1 MQYGGIILIV
11 RIADDFDLD
20 MIAESGQCFRWEKKD
35 QLVYRIIAGDRC
47 LYLSTV
53 DNDGDSASEC
63 FELDCTPE
71 EFDGFWRE
79 YFDLDENYAAIRG
92 RIDPKEDPFLFRAAE
107 HEKGIRILRQ
117 DPWEMLV
124 SFIIS
129 QNKNIPAIRRSI
141 ELLAKACGEPKY
153 DQRGELFY
161 TFPTPE
167 ALAELGEDELRGCS
181 LGYRCR
187 YVHAA
192 ADAVLNGV
200 IDLDSLK
207 EADEEHTIRF
217 LCGLYGV
224 GVKVAN
230 CVSLFGLHHI
240 DAFPV
245 DVWVKRIL
253 ANEYPDG
260 YPYERYRPYN
270 GVYQQYMFAY
280 YRNLSGG
287 VNGRAEDMGAET
299 APAEV

>member
-1 MQYGGIILIV
+1 MIV

-20 MIAESGQCFRWEKKD
+20 MIADSGQCFRWEKKD
-35 QLVYRIIAGDRC
+35 GLVYRIIAGDRC
-47 LYLSTV
+47 LYLSAA
-53 DNDGDSASEC
+53 DDDEDRPSEC
-63 FELDCTPE
+63 FELDCSQD

-79 YFDLDENYAAIRG
+79 YFDLEEDYAAIRG
-92 RIDPKEDPFLFRAAE
+92 RIDPEEDPFLFRAAE

-141 ELLAKACGEPKY
+141 ELLAEACKDARL
-153 DQRGELFY
+153 DQRGEVFY
-161 TFPTPE
+161 AFPTPE
-167 ALAELGEDELRGCS
+167 RLASLGEDELRSCS
-181 LGYRCR
+181 LGYRCG

-192 ADAVLNGV
+192 AEAVLDGV
-200 IDLDSLK
+200 IDLEALK
-207 EADEEHTIRF
+207 EADEDYTIRS
-217 LCGLYGV
+217 LCRLYGV

-260 YPYERYRPYN
+260 YPCERYRPYN

-280 YRNLSGG
+280 YRNL
-287 VNGRAEDMGAET
+287 NGSI
-299 APAEV
+299 

>member
-1 MQYGGIILIV
+1 
-11 RIADDFDLD
+11 
-20 MIAESGQCFRWEKKD
+20 
-35 QLVYRIIAGDRC
+35 
-47 LYLSTV
+47 
-53 DNDGDSASEC
+53 
-63 FELDCTPE
+63 
-71 EFDGFWRE
+71 
-79 YFDLDENYAAIRG
+79 
-92 RIDPKEDPFLFRAAE
+92 
-107 HEKGIRILRQ
+107 
-117 DPWEMLV
+117 MLV

-141 ELLAKACGEPKY
+141 ELLTEACGEPKY

-161 TFPTPE
+161 AFPTPE

-207 EADEEHTIRF
+207 EADEEHTIRS
-217 LCGLYGV
+217 LCGLFGV

-287 VNGRAEDMGAET
+287 VNDRAKDMGAET

>member
-1 MQYGGIILIV
+1 MIV

-35 QLVYRIIAGDRC
+35 RLVYRIIAGDRC
-47 LYLSTV
+47 LYLSAV

-71 EFDGFWRE
+71 EYDGFWRE

-141 ELLAKACGEPKY
+141 ELLAEACGEPKY

-161 TFPTPE
+161 AFPTPE
-167 ALAELGEDELRGCS
+167 ALAALLGSTDVDFDSGRTMLDGEDVSGWFYKASCILRDS
-181 LGYRCR
+181 PSIR
-187 YVHAA
+187 VAF
-192 ADAVLNGV
+192 VST
-200 IDLDSLK
+200 DSLCQG
-207 EADEEHTIRF
+207 EH
-217 LCGLYGV
+217 G
-224 GVKVAN
+224 
-230 CVSLFGLHHI
+230 S
-240 DAFPV
+240 DARSF
-245 DVWVKRIL
+245 
-253 ANEYPDG
+253 
-260 YPYERYRPYN
+260 
-270 GVYQQYMFAY
+270 
-280 YRNLSGG
+280 
-287 VNGRAEDMGAET
+287 
-299 APAEV
+299 